1 MQTRQTNDADSD
13 DEIVGTGRLEAFSD
27 GVFAIA
33 ITLLVLEIGV
43 PSLEETEEGAHLLDA
58 LGDLWPSYFA
68 YVTSFLTILIMWVNH
83 HTIFRLLRRA
93 DHMLLLLNGLLLMA
107 VTFVPFPTGLLAEY
121 IEHDGQQVAA
131 AVYAGTFTVTAVL
144 FNLLWRY
151 VTHRRRLLK
160 PEVSDAQVQ
169 AVTSQYR
176 FGPALYLVA
185 FLLAFVSV
193 AASVSVC
200 LILAILFTLP
210 ASVLG
215 RWNRVTSSG

>member
-1 MQTRQTNDADSD
+1 MQTRQTNDPDSD

-68 YVTSFLTILIMWVNH
+68 YATSFLTILIMWVNH
-83 HTIFRLLRRA
+83 HTIFRMLRRA
-93 DHMLLLLNGLLLMA
+93 DHTLLLFNGLLLMA
-107 VTFVPFPTGLLAEY
+107 VTFVPFPTALLAEY
-121 IEHDGQQVAA
+121 IEHDGEDVAA
-131 AVYAGTFTVTAVL
+131 AVYAGTFTVIAVI

-151 VTHRRRLLK
+151 VTHKRRLLE
-160 PEVSDAQVQ
+160 PEVSAARVQ

-176 FGPALYLVA
+176 FGPFLYLVA

-193 AASVSVC
+193 VASVGVC
-200 LILAILFTLP
+200 LLLAVLFTLP
-210 ASVLG
+210 PSIL
-215 RWNRVTSSG
+215 RSWTRSNSSG